1 MVPRCYVPPKHMR
14 IHRTHNT
21 RTTELTVATPDWEEA
36 TATATVIDIDEFEAA
51 HDDPK
56 WLAFCEAA
64 DRYVAASMKREL
76 QAT

>member
-1 MVPRCYVPPKHMR
+1 MR
-14 IHRTHNT
+14 IWRSHDT
-21 RTTELTVATPDWEEA
+21 RTTEVIVATPDWEEA
-36 TATATVIDIDEFEAA
+36 TATATVIDVEEFEAA

-56 WLAFCEAA
+56 WLSFCEAA